1 MADNFPL
8 SVRAAAEL
16 ELRRRQ
22 RERAAMCFMCEVS
35 AMIDEVYG
43 SVIDPDAVC
52 GHASQLQDIDSAFNQ
67 RLIADFEMIYGG

>member
-1 MADNFPL
+1 
-8 SVRAAAEL
+8 
-16 ELRRRQ
+16 
-22 RERAAMCFMCEVS
+22 MCEVS